1 MKKPVVDYRTFRF
14 SKLNQPEFSHLKL
27 LCGWIVYF
35 VLYFLTEN
43 LISPQTCYVVHSKL
57 DDLIPF
63 CEIFVIPYVGWY
75 LLIIATLVYFALY
88 DTDGFK
94 RFQVFIIVCQM
105 TAMVIYILFPNMQD
119 LRPQTFERDN
129 ILTRLVGLLYTFD
142 TNTNVCPSM
151 HVAYSIGIASAWIKQ
166 RNVSKLW
173 RFAVVVFAVL
183 ICLST
188 AFIKQHSVLD
198 AFAAI
203 PLCILAEIVAY
214 KIAYR
219 KK

>member
-166 RNVSKLW
+166 RDVSKLW

>member
-27 LCGWIVYF
+27 LWGWIAYF
-35 VLYFLTEN
+35 ALYFLTEKF
-43 LISPQTCYVVHSKL
+43 IPVQTCYVMHSRL

-63 CEIFVIPYVGWY
+63 CEVFVIPYVGWY
-75 LLIIATLVYFALY
+75 FLIVATLVYFALY
-88 DTDGFK
+88 NTDGFR
-94 RFQVFIIVCQM
+94 RFQIFIIVCQM
-105 TAMVIYILFPNMQD
+105 TAMVIYVLFPNMQD

-129 ILTRLVGLLYTFD
+129 ILTRLVGLLYTVD

-166 RNVSKLW
+166 RNVSKLL
-173 RFAVVVFAVL
+173 RLAIVIFAVL

-203 PLCILAEIVAY
+203 PLCILAEIIAY
-214 KIAYR
+214 KIVYR